1 MREKNLKITYIIMVV
16 TLVIVAF
23 LILAQVAYGQETPG
37 GCDPRHKEWICHV
50 PPGDPANVHSI
61 CIDQSAWEDPHEK
74 HGDSKGTC
82 PDPTITCSDAYVTG
96 DHTLSMDVTS
106 TGREFT
112 GPVVIFTQGPVTMD
126 IGTCALEGD
135 LKDSCT
141 WSATGDPTYQG
152 DQSVLVRFTQRDHY
166 GEIMNEVECLM
177 TGAGGL
183 PVELLEFGVE

>member
-1 MREKNLKITYIIMVV
+1 MKIPSRTTIIIAVA
-16 TLVIVAF
+16 TLVIIAALVF
-23 LILAQVAYGQETPG
+23 SKMVGAQENPVE
-37 GCDPRHKEWICHV
+37 C
-50 PPGDPANVHSI
+50 
-61 CIDQSAWEDPHEK
+61 
-74 HGDSKGTC
+74 
-82 PDPTITCSDAYVTG
+82 TIVCSDAYVTG